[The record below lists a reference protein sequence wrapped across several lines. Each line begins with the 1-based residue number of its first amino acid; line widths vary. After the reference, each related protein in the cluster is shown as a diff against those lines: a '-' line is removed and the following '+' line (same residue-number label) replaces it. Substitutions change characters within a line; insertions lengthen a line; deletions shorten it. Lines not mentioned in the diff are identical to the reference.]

1 MERTE
6 LEARALLTDLRA
18 AHPGLNDSE
27 LLLEACRC
35 LGSALSAN
43 SLLCNQKFRE
53 LQQRR
58 EVQRLEQE
66 IECLKTKLSIPA
78 ALGSEF
84 VA

>member
-1 MERTE
+1 MRAGYYQNYRQQKTDRE
-6 LEARALLTDLRA
+6 LA
-18 AHPGLNDSE
+18 AQAEQN
-27 LLLEACRC
+27 A
-35 LGSALSAN
+35 ATLSAN

>member
-1 MERTE
+1 MRAGYYQNYRQQKTDRELAAQAERN
-6 LEARALLTDLRA
+6 A
-18 AHPGLNDSE
+18 AT
-27 LLLEACRC
+27 
-35 LGSALSAN
+35 LSAN